1 MLRYYTYYSIG
12 GYKDLYLGSSKDPY
26 DATWYFP
33 LLPLMEEEAKGN
45 PDKESEVEALKSLPA
60 IHQLSSS
67 NYYDLPKSTRVMFS
81 HAGYKILF
89 REVMEGGY
97 ALAIRNI
104 TSMQKD
110 DIGRSTP
117 FLIVIT
123 GETSD
128 DREALSYLTAYMT
141 SHIEVAESY
150 LANIITLDMEKNGYK
165 FALQHFN
172 EWINEIIRNYPD
184 TFVLTSACK
193 VSVSQRLPFVVLPEG
208 VTREIFKKEQSI
220 EGNSFVSVNLSNI
233 VSNAAPAQLHKDM
246 ELVVKENERP
256 KYSNAKF
263 LRSIAGL
270 ILYWIGYG
278 LKTIGTW
285 LIKLSVR
292 ICQNN

>member
-12 GYKDLYLGSSKDPY
+12 GYKDLYLGSSKESY

-33 LLPLMEEEAKGN
+33 LLPLMEDEAKGY

-60 IHQLSSS
+60 IYQLSSS

-89 REVMEGGY
+89 REVKEGGY

-104 TSMQKD
+104 TSIQKD

-123 GETSD
+123 GETSE
-128 DREALSYLTAYMT
+128 DREVLSYLAAYMT
-141 SHIEVAESY
+141 SHIEVAEAY
-150 LANIITLDMEKNGYK
+150 LANVITLDMEKNGYK
-165 FALQHFN
+165 FALKQFN

-184 TFVLTSACK
+184 TFVMTSAGK
-193 VSVSQRLPFVVLPEG
+193 VSVSLRLPFVVLPDG

-220 EGNSFVSVNLSNI
+220 EGNLFVSVDISNI
-233 VSNAAPAQLHKDM
+233 VSNAAPAQLKDM

-256 KYSNAKF
+256 KYSNAKP

-270 ILYWIGYG
+270 ILYWIGFG

-285 LIKLSVR
+285 LIKQSVR